1 MNNRMSKLALL
12 IASVLSLPVLA
23 DAPNKPSV
31 SLSQT
36 VYPIIEIDQ
45 AATAY
50 NDLVTINDAVTVSVN
65 WTLWSGE
72 TGDTVKVL
80 LDGEAVLSQ
89 AVTTASGE
97 TLTFDVSKGGRY
109 QLQIA
114 LCNGDECTLSDAT
127 ELVIADTDGSHLT
140 PLETGLNENNKAYD
154 VTKSGKVV
162 GSYFVEWGVYGR
174 DYYVEDLPAEN
185 LTHLLYGFV
194 PICGGDG
201 INDGLKTISGSFE
214 ALQRACAGR
223 EDFQVAI
230 HDPWAAINM
239 PQTGVSDWSSPY
251 KGNFGQLM
259 ALKQAHPDLKIL
271 PSIGGWT
278 LSDPFFFMGDET
290 KRKTF
295 IESVRNY
302 LKAWKFF
309 DGVDID
315 WEYPSIGG
323 ATASLGNSDDGET
336 YVLLMKELRAMLDE
350 LSLETGKTYELTS
363 AIGAGYDKI
372 EKVDYQQ
379 AQQYMDYF
387 FLMTYDFYGAWSN
400 TELNHQAAIYGA
412 SWAPDTAYT
421 SDNGVSKLLAQGVE
435 PGKVV
440 LGAAMYGRGWTGVSG
455 YENDNPFTGEAT
467 GPVTGTWESGMVD
480 YRQIVDEFMTGDWE
494 YNYDEQAEAPYVF
507 NSTTGELITFDDPR
521 SVKAKGAYALANS
534 LGGLFSWEI
543 DADNGDILN
552 AMNEGL
558 GNGSDTDGGTETNLS
573 PVANAG
579 QAQTVTGKVDV
590 TLNGS
595 LSRDPEGETLVYQ
608 WVQTSGNAVTLS
620 NADTALASFALDD
633 ADVDTVYTFSL
644 TVTDP
649 DGLSATASTTIT
661 YLASTEN
668 HAPEVSLTP
677 NLSMNAGMTTSI
689 TAVGSDVDGDSLTYL
704 WSVPTGL
711 TVSGENTETLTISGP
726 NVSEVTQ
733 YTLSVTVSDGVLDAS
748 ESMLLTVN
756 PVDDSGSDDGAGDS
770 DSNQCSTTD
779 DSASQYD
786 AWQAGTVYRQGG
798 TVSHDDLVWTAKYW
812 TKGDTPSL
820 TAQPWSLVS
829 DINVSWDAAIVFQGG
844 DTTEY
849 NGRQWQASWWTQGDE
864 PGNAQVWK
872 DIGEASCE

>member
-1 MNNRMSKLALL
+1 MNNRISKLAVL
-12 IASVLSLPVLA
+12 IASMIAGPTFA
-23 DAPNKPSV
+23 DAPSKPSI
-31 SLSQT
+31 SLPQQ
-36 VYPIIEIDQ
+36 VYSIVEVNA

-50 NDLVTINDAVTVSVN
+50 NELVTVNDAATVTVN
-65 WTLWSGE
+65 WTLWYGDS
-72 TGDTVKVL
+72 GDTVKVL
-80 LDGEAVLSQ
+80 LDGEEVLSQ
-89 AVTTASGE
+89 AVSNESGE
-97 TLTFDVSKGGRY
+97 SLTFEVAKGGRY
-109 QLQIA
+109 QMQIA
-114 LCNGDECTLSDAT
+114 LCDGDECTLSDAT
-127 ELVIADTDGSHLT
+127 ELVIADTDGSHLD
-140 PLETGLNENNKAYD
+140 PLTLQLNENNKAYD
-154 VTKSGKVV
+154 VTQSGKVV
-162 GSYFVEWGVYGR
+162 GSYFVEWGVYDR
-174 DYYVEDLPAEN
+174 DYYAENIPAQN

-214 ALQRACAGR
+214 ALQRACADR

-239 PQTGVSDWSSPY
+239 PQNGVSDWSSPY

-259 ALKQAHPDLKIL
+259 MLKQARPELKIL

-295 IESVRNY
+295 IESVRDY

-323 ATASLGNSDDGET
+323 ASPSLGNSDDGET

-372 EKVDYQQ
+372 EKVDYNQ

-387 FLMTYDFYGAWSN
+387 FLMTYDFYGAWDN

-412 SWAPDTAYT
+412 SWAPDTPYT
-421 SDNGVSKLLAQGVE
+421 SDVGVSKLLAQGVE
-435 PGKVV
+435 PGKVI
-440 LGAAMYGRGWTGVSG
+440 LGAAMYGRGWTGVNG

-494 YNYDEQAEAPYVF
+494 YQYDEQAEAPYVF
-507 NSTTGELITFDDPR
+507 NATTGELITYDDPR
-521 SVKAKGAYALANS
+521 SVKAKGAYVLAHS

-558 GNGSDTDGGTETNLS
+558 GNGDSDGSETNLS

-590 TLNGS
+590 SLNGS

-608 WVQTSGNAVTLS
+608 WVQTSGKAVTLI
-620 NADTALASFALDD
+620 NADTAIASFALDD
-633 ADVDTVYTFSL
+633 TDVDTVYGFSL

-649 DGLSATASTTIT
+649 QGLSATATTT
-661 YLASTEN
+661 VTHLAATEN
-668 HAPEVSLTP
+668 HAPEVSLTA
-677 NLSMNAGMTTSI
+677 NLSMDTNTTTKI
-689 TAVGSDVDGDSLTYL
+689 TAVGTDADGDSLVYQ
-704 WSVPTGL
+704 WSVPAGLIVTGD
-711 TVSGENTETLTISGP
+711 STETITVTAP
-726 NVSEVTQ
+726 NVSEITQ
-733 YTLSVTVSDGVLDAS
+733 YTLSVTVSDGALDAS
-748 ESMLLTVN
+748 ASLLLTVN
-756 PVDDSGSDDGAGDS
+756 PVDDSGDSGDS
-770 DSNQCSTTD
+770 GSSQCSTTD
-779 DSASQYD
+779 DNASQYS
-786 AWQAGTVYRQGG
+786 AWQSDSIYQKGDTI
-798 TVSHDDLVWTAKYW
+798 SHNGLVWEAKYW

-864 PGNAQVWK
+864 PGVAQVWK
-872 DIGEASCE
+872 DIGEASCD